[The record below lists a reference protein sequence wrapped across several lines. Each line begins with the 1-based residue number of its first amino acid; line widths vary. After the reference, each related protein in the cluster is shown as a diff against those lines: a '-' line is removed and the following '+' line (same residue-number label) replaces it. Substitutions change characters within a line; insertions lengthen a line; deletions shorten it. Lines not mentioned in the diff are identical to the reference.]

1 MAIKIVTDS
10 SCDLPISYLEEN
22 KDIFYILPCYIDMD
36 NKTYVDDFGVSYDL
50 KTFYDRMR
58 NGGQPK
64 TSMVVPNRF
73 IELYTKL
80 TDDGDE
86 VIYIGFSGPLSGV
99 HSSSTLAAREV
110 MKSNPNAKI
119 YIVDTLSA
127 SVGLGVCIYES
138 IKRIR
143 EGQSA
148 EQVVEYLESTKQKVN
163 HWFGVD
169 DLGFLKRGGRISP
182 TVALIGTALNIKPTL
197 TIDREGNIVPFGKVR
212 GRKKSIHLLAEKTVA
227 SYDKE
232 QSSIIGIGHGDC
244 SEDAAELK
252 RLVSEQLPEAI
263 IYEVMLPIT
272 IATHVGPGTLAIA
285 FVGAEREG

>member
-10 SCDLPISYLEEN
+10 SCDLPVSYLEEN
-22 KDIFYILPCYIDMD
+22 SDIFYILPCYIDMD
-36 NKTYVDDFGVSYDL
+36 DKTYVDDFGVSYDL
-50 KTFYDRMR
+50 KAFYKRMR
-58 NGGQPK
+58 SGGQPK
-64 TSMVVPNRF
+64 TSMVVPSRF
-73 IELYTKL
+73 VELYTEL
-80 TDDGDE
+80 TNQGDE
-86 VIYIGFSGPLSGV
+86 VIYVGFSGPLSGV

-110 MKSNPNAKI
+110 MKANPEAKI
-119 YIVDTLSA
+119 HIVDTLSA

-148 EQVVEYLESTKQKVN
+148 EQVVEYLEHTKQKVN

-197 TIDREGNIVPFGKVR
+197 TIDKLGQIVPFGKVR
-212 GRKKSIHLLAEKTVA
+212 GRKKSIHLLAEKA
-227 SYDKE
+227 LKRYDKNE
-232 QSSIIGIGHGDC
+232 ASIIGIGHGDC
-244 SEDAAELK
+244 EEDAAELK
-252 RLVSEQLPEAI
+252 RLVSEQLPEAQ

-285 FVGAEREG
+285 FIGDEREE